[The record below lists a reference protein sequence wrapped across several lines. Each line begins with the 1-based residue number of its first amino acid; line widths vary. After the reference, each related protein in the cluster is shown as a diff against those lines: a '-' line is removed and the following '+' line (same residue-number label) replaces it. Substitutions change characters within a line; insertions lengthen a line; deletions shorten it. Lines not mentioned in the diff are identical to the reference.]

1 MKNPEKMLES
11 DPIAKEML
19 VRFKVPMPNQNLSEA
34 EVREYIAYFKWADAN
49 LRPQVAKQPQPG
61 APATTKLP
69 LQKTSATP
77 GADVTSSKATGK

>member
-1 MKNPEKMLES
+1 MKNPEKMLQS

-69 LQKTSATP
+69 PQKTSATSE
-77 GADVTSSKATGK
+77 AVVTSKATSK

>member
-1 MKNPEKMLES
+1 MKIPKQMLET

-19 VRFKVPMPNQNLSEA
+19 EKYKVPMPNQNLSDE
-34 EVREYIAYFKWADAN
+34 EIREYIAYFKWADAN
-49 LRPQVAKQPQPG
+49 LRPQVVKQPQPG

-77 GADVTSSKATGK
+77 TADVTSSKATGK